1 MFNTDIDT
9 TTLNTLRME
18 AGMAGDLD
26 AVALCDAA
34 LTGDEDAMD
43 AVAEMLDAAAAQ
55 DDSDDEVGW

>member
-1 MFNTDIDT
+1 
-9 TTLNTLRME
+9 ME

-43 AVAEMLDAAAAQ
+43 AVAEMLADAAAQ
-55 DDSDDEVGW
+55 DDSDDEMGW